1 MSVFTIGVTNAEFY
15 AFHGV
20 YEEENL
26 TGHHFLVNFSID
38 FERDRF
44 KYEDLGSTINYQTM
58 YQIIKAEM
66 EKPRKLLESVASDIL
81 LKARENWHHALHCR
95 IKIEKIGVQL
105 GGKVQNSFVSLCD

>member
-26 TGHHFLVNFSID
+26 MGHHFVVNFSID

-44 KYEDLGSTINYQTM
+44 EYENLGSTINYETM

-66 EKPRKLLESVASDIL
+66 DKPRKLLESVASDIL
-81 LKARENWHHALHCR
+81 QKARENWQHALHCR

-105 GGKVQNSFVSLCD
+105 GGKVQNSFVSLSD